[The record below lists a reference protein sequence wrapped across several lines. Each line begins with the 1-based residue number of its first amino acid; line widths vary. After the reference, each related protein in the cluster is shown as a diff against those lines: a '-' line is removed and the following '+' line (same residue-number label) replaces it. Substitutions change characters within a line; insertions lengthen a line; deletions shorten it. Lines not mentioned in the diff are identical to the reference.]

1 MKTIKILSL
10 VMLVMTSVLFSG
22 CDASYVDH
30 PIAGKAFWDY
40 GGSSYG
46 SVTKYVEFYSNG
58 RFDYDYM
65 TKTITGYDHER
76 YDKHFKWTVDGN
88 KIKVYKDNS
97 TYWKASARGTLEAE
111 GYYDAKANKV
121 ILDGREYEY
130 AHDLK

>member
-65 TKTITGYDHER
+65 TKQSLVMTMKGMINISNGRWMETRSRFIKTIVPIG
-76 YDKHFKWTVDGN
+76 KHQPAV
-88 KIKVYKDNS
+88 
-97 TYWKASARGTLEAE
+97 
-111 GYYDAKANKV
+111 
-121 ILDGREYEY
+121 
-130 AHDLK
+130 H